1 MMFIRTGL
9 WIENTRMNVREDK
22 EDRQIIHFNMGYT
35 LYQREKWW
43 HKKLTIEELS
53 SYPKAVDCLLR
64 WK

>member
-1 MMFIRTGL
+1 
-9 WIENTRMNVREDK
+9 MNVREDK